1 MLICHLSICDEGL
14 QPSLSQG
21 YEGDVE
27 ARLGKEG
34 VSETR
39 DFPSALTV
47 SPWSHTLDV
56 KTDKG

>member
-1 MLICHLSICDEGL
+1 MLICHLSICGEGL

-56 KTDKG
+56 